1 MAKEISKDVKSMGDA
16 ENNVET
22 VQELAPKKGRRT
34 VKEPT
39 YPVSELAA
47 NAKKLFGTRQ
57 ECAEAALRAAG
68 KTGCTVAEAKGIIEK
83 FLRKEVK

>member
-1 MAKEISKDVKSMGDA
+1 MAKEIPKDVNAMGDA
-16 ENNVET
+16 ENKEMVRES
-22 VQELAPKKGRRT
+22 APKKGRRT
-34 VKEPT
+34 VKEPA
-39 YPVSELAA
+39 YLASELAA

-68 KTGCTVAEAKGIIEK
+68 KTDCTVAEAKEIIEK